1 MYMRSLVSFFSSHG
15 PVSFLVSR
23 VGLRLWA
30 GVVGWGDIGG
40 ILEGR
45 GRGRGRGARGQG
57 RWGDWGVYWKGEG
70 GGREGEGG

>member
-30 GVVGWGDIGG
+30 GVVGERGG
-40 ILEGR
+40 VLEGR
-45 GRGRGRGARGQG
+45 
-57 RWGDWGVYWKGEG
+57 YWKGGREGGGRGEG
-70 GGREGEGG
+70 GGGRGEGRGERGEGRGESG